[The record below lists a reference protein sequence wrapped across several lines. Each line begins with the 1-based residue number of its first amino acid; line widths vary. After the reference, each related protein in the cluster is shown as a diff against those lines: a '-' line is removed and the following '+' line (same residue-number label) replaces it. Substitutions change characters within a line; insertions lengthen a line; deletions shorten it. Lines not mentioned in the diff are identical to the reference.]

1 MNSTPPPANN
11 QQLTTLPATP
21 KPQTSKEV
29 IAANV
34 QLLIEQ
40 LEAGHSEGLT
50 AYLTAM
56 GRFHNYSFGNILE
69 IARQKPDATRVAG
82 LYAWNQLG
90 RKVTKGQKGIRI
102 LAPMIGTRK
111 KKDTEASSKDAAAV
125 NKPVLVGFRAVY
137 VFDVSQTEGAE
148 LPAFTERTKGEV
160 GEFRER
166 LIDFIDAQGIA
177 LEFKESI
184 APALG
189 MSYGGRI
196 AILPG
201 QEPAEEFSTLVHE
214 LAHEMLHKAERRTAT
229 TKTVRETEAEAIAFV
244 VSQTI
249 GLDAGRASAD
259 YIHLYHG
266 NAALL
271 TESLEVIQKTS
282 ALILS
287 AIETRPKPQP
297 KQDAPKQ
304 HRGGGVVQTI
314 LDILR
319 RPGVAPRPLPQDR
332 QRTVHAACHRGH
344 GRVRPM
350 GLPALSV
357 AHYGEQNGD
366 AHARPGDVF
375 RAWLRRRRAPE
386 PLLLPQ
392 RLRRRRAVE
401 PHIVRHRL
409 RAPCAAPPAARQLR
423 QGVGP
428 QPALAG
434 LRRSLRPAEHS
445 RG

>member
-1 MNSTPPPANN
+1 MSNIATMP
-11 QQLTTLPATP
+11 TTP

-90 RKVTKGQKGIRI
+90 RKVMKGQKGIRI
-102 LAPMIGTRK
+102 LAPMIGSRK
-111 KKDTEASSKDAAAV
+111 KKDTEAEHSKDAAAI

-148 LPAFTERTKGEV
+148 LTQFTERTTGEV
-160 GEFRER
+160 GEYRER
-166 LIDFIDAQGIA
+166 LIDFTAAQGIE
-177 LEFKESI
+177 LQFTETI
-184 APALG
+184 APAMG
-189 MSYGGRI
+189 MSYGGKI

-201 QEPAEEFSTLVHE
+201 QAPAEEFSTLVHE
-214 LAHEMLHKAERRTAT
+214 LSHELLHKAERRTAT

-249 GLDAGRASAD
+249 GLNAGRASAD

-271 TESLEVIQKTS
+271 AESLEVIQRAS

-287 AIETRPKPQP
+287 AIE
-297 KQDAPKQ
+297 
-304 HRGGGVVQTI
+304 
-314 LDILR
+314 
-319 RPGVAPRPLPQDR
+319 
-332 QRTVHAACHRGH
+332 
-344 GRVRPM
+344 
-350 GLPALSV
+350 
-357 AHYGEQNGD
+357 
-366 AHARPGDVF
+366 
-375 RAWLRRRRAPE
+375 
-386 PLLLPQ
+386 
-392 RLRRRRAVE
+392 
-401 PHIVRHRL
+401 
-409 RAPCAAPPAARQLR
+409 PPA
-423 QGVGP
+423 VN
-428 QPALAG
+428 
-434 LRRSLRPAEHS
+434 AEEDTTDAATVAEVA
-445 RG
+445 

>member
-1 MNSTPPPANN
+1 MSNIATMP
-11 QQLTTLPATP
+11 TTP

-56 GRFHNYSFGNILE
+56 GKFHNYSFGNILE

-90 RKVTKGQKGIRI
+90 RKVMKGQKGIRI
-102 LAPMIGTRK
+102 LAPMIGSRK
-111 KKDTEASSKDAAAV
+111 KKDTEAERIKDATAI

-148 LPAFTERTKGEV
+148 LPDLNERVKGEV
-160 GEFRER
+160 GDYRER
-166 LIDFIDAQGIA
+166 LLDFIIAQGIQ

-189 MSYGGRI
+189 MSYGGKI

-201 QEPAEEFSTLVHE
+201 QAPAEEFSTLVHE
-214 LAHEMLHKAERRTAT
+214 VAHELLHKAERRTVT
-229 TKTVRETEAEAIAFV
+229 TRTVRETEAEAIAFV

-249 GLDAGRASAD
+249 GLDAGNAAAD

-271 TESLEVIQKTS
+271 TESLEVIQRTS

-287 AIETRPKPQP
+287 AIE
-297 KQDAPKQ
+297 
-304 HRGGGVVQTI
+304 
-314 LDILR
+314 
-319 RPGVAPRPLPQDR
+319 
-332 QRTVHAACHRGH
+332 
-344 GRVRPM
+344 
-350 GLPALSV
+350 
-357 AHYGEQNGD
+357 
-366 AHARPGDVF
+366 
-375 RAWLRRRRAPE
+375 
-386 PLLLPQ
+386 
-392 RLRRRRAVE
+392 
-401 PHIVRHRL
+401 
-409 RAPCAAPPAARQLR
+409 PPAAK
-423 QGVGP
+423 
-428 QPALAG
+428 
-434 LRRSLRPAEHS
+434 AEEETTDTEAIAEVA
-445 RG
+445 